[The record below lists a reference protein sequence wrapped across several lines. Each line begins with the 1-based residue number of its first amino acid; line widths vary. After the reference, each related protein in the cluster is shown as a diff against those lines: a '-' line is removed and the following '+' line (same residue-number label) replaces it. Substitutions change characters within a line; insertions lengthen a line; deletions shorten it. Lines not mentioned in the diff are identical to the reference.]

1 MSYKK
6 EQALEFIDML
16 APIAQKAF
24 NNIGKILPS
33 ICIAMA
39 IVESNCGQ
47 SSIMKKNNALLGQ
60 KVGTGKTAKKYWS
73 GKFFV
78 SRTKEEYTV
87 GTHTIIKSAFRAYDS
102 VEQCVF
108 NYYELL
114 NTSLYKKV
122 VSNVDYKTQMQ
133 QIKDCGYMTS
143 STEVSSVISII
154 EKYNLTIYDIKN
166 DSKSDNEN
174 DNENYNEN
182 DNNVT
187 VYTVKKN
194 DTLWGIASKY
204 YGYGIKWRI
213 IYDYNNLSSTILRVG
228 QKLIIP

>member
-47 SSIMKKNNALLGQ
+47 SNIMKKNNALLGQ
-60 KVGTGKTAKKYWS
+60 KVGTGKTAKKYWD

-122 VSNVDYKTQMQ
+122 ASNVDYKTQMQ

-143 STEVSSVISII
+143 STEVNSVISII
-154 EKYNLTIYDIKN
+154 EKYNLTIYDTKN
-166 DSKSDNEN
+166 DSEN
-174 DNENYNEN
+174 SIEKEINSA
-182 DNNVT
+182 T

>member
-16 APIAQKAF
+16 APIAQKAY

-47 SSIMKKNNALLGQ
+47 SDIMKKNNALLGQ
-60 KVGTGKTAKKYWS
+60 KVGTGRTAKKYWS

-143 STEVSSVISII
+143 STEVNSVISLI

-166 DSKSDNEN
+166 DSEN
-174 DNENYNEN
+174 SIEKEMNSA
-182 DNNVT
+182 T

>member
-24 NNIGKILPS
+24 INIGKILPS

-47 SSIMKKNNALLGQ
+47 SNIMKKNNALLGQ

-102 VEQCVF
+102 IEQCVF

-122 VSNVDYKTQMQ
+122 VSNVDYKTQIQ

-143 STEVSSVISII
+143 STEVNSVISII
-154 EKYNLTIYDIKN
+154 EKYNLTIYDTKN
-166 DSKSDNEN
+166 DSEN
-174 DNENYNEN
+174 IIEKEINSA
-182 DNNVT
+182 T
-187 VYTVKKN
+187 IYTVKKN

-213 IYDYNNLSSTILRVG
+213 IYDYNNLNSTILRVG

>member
-6 EQALEFIDML
+6 EQALEFIGML

-47 SSIMKKNNALLGQ
+47 SNIMKKNNALLGQ

-87 GTHTIIKSAFRAYDS
+87 GAHTIIKSAFRAYDS
-102 VEQCVF
+102 VEQCIF

-122 VSNVDYKTQMQ
+122 VSNVDYKTQIQ

-143 STEVSSVISII
+143 STEVNSVISII
-154 EKYNLTIYDIKN
+154 EKYNLTIYDTKN
-166 DSKSDNEN
+166 DSEN
-174 DNENYNEN
+174 SIEKETNSA
-182 DNNVT
+182 T

>member
-33 ICIAMA
+33 VCIAMA

-102 VEQCVF
+102 VEQCIF

-122 VSNVDYKTQMQ
+122 VGNVDYKTQIQ

-143 STEVSSVISII
+143 STEVNSVISII
-154 EKYNLTIYDIKN
+154 EKYNLTIYDTKN
-166 DSKSDNEN
+166 DSEN
-174 DNENYNEN
+174 SIEKEINSA
-182 DNNVT
+182 T

>member
-6 EQALEFIDML
+6 EQALEFIDMI

-102 VEQCVF
+102 IEQCVF

-122 VSNVDYKTQMQ
+122 SSNVDYKTQMQ

-143 STEVSSVISII
+143 STEVNSVISII
-154 EKYNLTIYDIKN
+154 EKYNLTIYDTKN
-166 DSKSDNEN
+166 DSEN
-174 DNENYNEN
+174 SIEKEI
-182 DNNVT
+182 NNAT

>member
-33 ICIAMA
+33 VCIAMA

-47 SSIMKKNNALLGQ
+47 SNIMKKNNALLGQ

-102 VEQCVF
+102 IEQCVF

-114 NTSLYKKV
+114 NTSLYNKV

-143 STEVSSVISII
+143 STEVNSVISLI

-166 DSKSDNEN
+166 DSEN
-174 DNENYNEN
+174 SIEKEM
-182 DNNVT
+182 NNAT
-187 VYTVKKN
+187 VYTVEKN

>member
-39 IVESNCGQ
+39 IVESDCGQ
-47 SSIMKKNNALLGQ
+47 SNIMKKNNALLGQ

-122 VSNVDYKTQMQ
+122 VSDVDYKTQMQ

-154 EKYNLTIYDIKN
+154 EKYNLTIYDTKN
-166 DSKSDNEN
+166 DSDNDIE
-174 DNENYNEN
+174 
-182 DNNVT
+182 NNVT

>member
-102 VEQCVF
+102 IEQCVF

-122 VSNVDYKTQMQ
+122 ASNVDYKTQMQ

-143 STEVSSVISII
+143 STEVNSVISII
-154 EKYNLTIYDIKN
+154 EKYNLTIYDTKN
-166 DSKSDNEN
+166 DSEN
-174 DNENYNEN
+174 SIEKEINS
-182 DNNVT
+182 VT

>member
-47 SSIMKKNNALLGQ
+47 SNIMKKNNALLGQ

-122 VSNVDYKTQMQ
+122 VSNVDYKTQIQ

-143 STEVSSVISII
+143 STEVNSVISII
-154 EKYNLTIYDIKN
+154 EKYNLTIYDTKN
-166 DSKSDNEN
+166 DSEN
-174 DNENYNEN
+174 SIEKEINSA
-182 DNNVT
+182 T

>member
-122 VSNVDYKTQMQ
+122 VGNVDYKTQIQ

-143 STEVSSVISII
+143 STEVNSVISII
-154 EKYNLTIYDIKN
+154 EKYNLTIYDTKN
-166 DSKSDNEN
+166 DSEN
-174 DNENYNEN
+174 SIEKEINSA
-182 DNNVT
+182 T
-187 VYTVKKN
+187 VYTVEKN

>member
-102 VEQCVF
+102 IEQCVF

-114 NTSLYKKV
+114 NTSLYNKV
-122 VSNVDYKTQMQ
+122 ASNVDYKTQMQ

-143 STEVSSVISII
+143 STEVNSVISII
-154 EKYNLTIYDIKN
+154 EKYNLTIYDTKN
-166 DSKSDNEN
+166 DSEN
-174 DNENYNEN
+174 SVEKEINSA
-182 DNNVT
+182 T

>member
-143 STEVSSVISII
+143 STEVNSVISII
-154 EKYNLTIYDIKN
+154 EKYNLTIYDTKN
-166 DSKSDNEN
+166 DSEN
-174 DNENYNEN
+174 SIEKEINSA
-182 DNNVT
+182 T
-187 VYTVKKN
+187 VYIVKKN

>member
-47 SSIMKKNNALLGQ
+47 SNIMKKNNALLGQ

-73 GKFFV
+73 GKFFI

-143 STEVSSVISII
+143 STEVNSVISII
-154 EKYNLTIYDIKN
+154 EKYNLTIYDTKN
-166 DSKSDNEN
+166 DSEN
-174 DNENYNEN
+174 SIEKEINSA
-182 DNNVT
+182 T

>member
-73 GKFFV
+73 GRFFV

-102 VEQCVF
+102 IEQCVF

-122 VSNVDYKTQMQ
+122 VSNVDYKTQIQ

-143 STEVSSVISII
+143 STEVNSVISII
-154 EKYNLTIYDIKN
+154 EKYNLTIYDTKN
-166 DSKSDNEN
+166 DSEN
-174 DNENYNEN
+174 SIEKEINSA
-182 DNNVT
+182 T